1 MEKVIMAAGGVVENE
16 KGELLLIFRKKHWD
30 LPKGKL
36 DGNESLEECAL
47 REVEEE
53 TGLENLQLGKL
64 IDTTLHQYEEDGDLV
79 TKKTAWYHMR
89 GASTDRLVPQTEE
102 DIEDLRWVRPEA
114 LEPYTQQSYPNIV
127 HILNKVTGM
136 A

>member
-1 MEKVIMAAGGVVENE
+1 MAAGGVVENE

-36 DGNESLEECAL
+36 DGNESLEDCAV

-53 TGLENLQLGKL
+53 TGLKNLQLGEL
-64 IDTTLHQYEEDGDLV
+64 VDTTLHQYEEDGELV
-79 TKKTAWYHMR
+79 TKKTAWYRMK
-89 GASTDRLVPQTEE
+89 GSSLDKLVPQTEE
-102 DIEDLRWVRPEA
+102 DIEELRWVNPGA
-114 LEPYTQQSYPNIV
+114 LGPYLQQSYANIV
-127 HILNKVTGM
+127 HILNKITGV